1 MHPQQS
7 EHGAYAEYEDGDGD
21 GGRYGDGDGGRDGD
35 FEGSQDPDTPSIPA
49 RIAFRRFWPMTKG
62 LRGFLLIVWLCT
74 VLNALTETAA
84 ILLFSDLTDHALQQG
99 SLDAF
104 WGPAAQ
110 WLGVA
115 VAGAAVGF
123 AGNSLAA
130 WATERFVMRL
140 REHVFD
146 HVQQLPPHFF
156 QRHRQGDLLSRLTAD
171 VEAIEQMVVSAMVG
185 AASAAFSALFYA
197 AAAFWLR
204 WDLAAAT
211 FVLAPLFWLAARRFS
226 GSIKSVSR
234 EGRVADGAIT
244 SVVEESLGNIVL
256 TQAYDRRDAERRR
269 LNQEAGAW
277 FRAAVRSTRL
287 NELYEQLVQVI
298 ETVCVL
304 AVIGLGVWEIS
315 TDRMTLGQLLAFA
328 AFLGYLYPPVRGLAQ
343 LGLTV
348 TAATAGAERLI
359 EILDVRPAVADPART
374 SESIGRPDGSVEVR
388 DVSFRYPGADKAA
401 LEGLSFAVRPGELV
415 IITGPSGAGKST
427 VSKLLLR
434 FYDPDAGAVLLD
446 GVPLNAFPLARL
458 REYVTLLPQE
468 TLVLHDT
475 VRANIAC
482 GRPGASDHAI
492 VEAAKAADAHE
503 FITELPDG
511 YDTRVDPNSA
521 RLSGGQL
528 QRLAIA
534 RAILRDAPVLVLDEP
549 TTGLDAM
556 AARRVVKPLRRLMA
570 GRTTIMITHDLNL
583 APDADRILVVDHG
596 RIVETGRHDDLLSR
610 TGGAYARLH
619 RSQNNALMDTGELR
633 LPLFT
638 GAGTEG
644 RAEEFAYGVAYGAT
658 YDAPYGAGH
667 GTSYAAVP
675 GTAYAAA
682 PGTAYQAAHG
692 TAHGTAY
699 EAAHG
704 AAYGTSGQ
712 VAYGT
717 PDQATYGTSYGAADG
732 IPTGSPHSP
741 PYDSPH
747 SPPYGFTADAP
758 TSSPTEFATEFAP
771 GFPGAFPGDLPPDF
785 PVTLPGGRPLF
796 RDEVPW
802 QGV

>member
-1 MHPQQS
+1 MS
-7 EHGAYAEYEDGDGD
+7 ALAE
-21 GGRYGDGDGGRDGD
+21 
-35 FEGSQDPDTPSIPA
+35 FEESYDEEGYDADTPTIPA
-49 RIAFRRFWPMTKG
+49 RTAFRRFWPLTKG
-62 LRGFLLIVWLCT
+62 LRGRLMVVWLCT
-74 VLNALTETAA
+74 VLAALAETAA
-84 ILLFSDLTDHALQQG
+84 ILLFSELTDHALQQG
-99 SLDAF
+99 SLSAF
-104 WGPAAQ
+104 WRPAAE

-115 VAGAAVGF
+115 VVGAAVGY
-123 AGNSLAA
+123 AGHSLAA
-130 WATERFVMRL
+130 WVTERFVMRL

-146 HVQQLPPHFF
+146 HIQQLPPHFF
-156 QRHRQGDLLSRLTAD
+156 QRHRQGDLLSRLTGD
-171 VEAIEQMVVSAMVG
+171 VEAIETMVVSGLVG
-185 AASAAFSALFYA
+185 AASAVFSAVFYA

-204 WDLAAAT
+204 WDLAVAT

-269 LNQEAGAW
+269 LNQEATAW
-277 FRAAVRSTRL
+277 FRASVRSSRL

-304 AVIGLGVWEIS
+304 AVIGLGAWEIS
-315 TDRMTLGQLLAFA
+315 GGRMTLGQLLAFA

-359 EILDVRPAVADPART
+359 EILDVRPAVADPARSAQST
-374 SESIGRPDGSVEVR
+374 LGRPDGAVEVR
-388 DVSFRYPGADKAA
+388 DVSFSYPGADTVA
-401 LEGLSFAVRPGELV
+401 LRGLTFDVRPGELV

-434 FYDPDAGAVLLD
+434 FYDPDSGSVLLD
-446 GVPLNAFPLARL
+446 GVPVGDFPLARL

-482 GRPGASDHAI
+482 GRSGASDEAI
-492 VEAAKAADAHE
+492 VEAARAADAHE
-503 FITELPDG
+503 FIMSLPEG
-511 YDTRVDPNSA
+511 YDTRIDPNSA

-596 RIVETGRHDDLLSR
+596 RIVETGRHDELLSR
-610 TGGAYARLH
+610 GGAYSRLH

-633 LPLFT
+633 LPLFVE
-638 GAGTEG
+638 GAGAAG
-644 RAEEFAYGVAYGAT
+644 VPVAVPVPGYGDVPYGNAAYDHGAYGNAGYGDPAYVSASPASAAYTAAYSAYYSEGPQGVAGGFPVAE
-658 YDAPYGAGH
+658 GW
-667 GTSYAAVP
+667 YAYP
-675 GTAYAAA
+675 GTV
-682 PGTAYQAAHG
+682 QDHL
-692 TAHGTAY
+692 
-699 EAAHG
+699 
-704 AAYGTSGQ
+704 
-712 VAYGT
+712 V
-717 PDQATYGTSYGAADG
+717 PDHLSD
-732 IPTGSPHSP
+732 
-741 PYDSPH
+741 
-747 SPPYGFTADAP
+747 
-758 TSSPTEFATEFAP
+758 
-771 GFPGAFPGDLPPDF
+771 
-785 PVTLPGGRPLF
+785 GRPLF
-796 RDEVPW
+796 RDEAPW
-802 QGV
+802 TGA